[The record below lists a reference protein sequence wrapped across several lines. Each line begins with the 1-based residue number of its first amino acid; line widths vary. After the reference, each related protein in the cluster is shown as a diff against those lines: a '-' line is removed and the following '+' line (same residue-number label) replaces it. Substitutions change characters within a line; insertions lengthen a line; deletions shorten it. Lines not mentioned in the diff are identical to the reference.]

1 VREILYAGP
10 EPPPGRDWCAISA
23 LEFKTAVEKAAQG
36 RIAIAQQ
43 QQHDSLGPYGLNMTE
58 IADGHGI
65 AWPHEAD
72 LIAPCVA
79 LGGIPVPLCWTHAPT
94 LKAASPLA
102 AAGAGLLPVPGQ
114 VVR

>member
-1 VREILYAGP
+1 MREILYAGP
-10 EPPPGRDWCAISA
+10 EAPHGRQWCTLSA
-23 LEFKTAVEKAAQG
+23 LTFKTEVEKASRSFVSAAQEFDG
-36 RIAIAQQ
+36 A
-43 QQHDSLGPYGLNMTE
+43 GPYTVDMLQ
-58 IADGHGI
+58 IAARHQI
-65 AWPHEAD
+65 ELPHEAD